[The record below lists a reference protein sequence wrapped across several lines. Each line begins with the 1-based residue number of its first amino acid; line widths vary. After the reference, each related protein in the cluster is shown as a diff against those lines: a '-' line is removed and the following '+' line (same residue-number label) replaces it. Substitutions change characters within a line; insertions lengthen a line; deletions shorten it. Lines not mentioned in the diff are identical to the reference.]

1 MLTQAKKD
9 LADYETRLSEAKS
22 DKASA
27 EAAIVDGNK
36 LTGFQLNREK
46 SQLVSE
52 DAGKKYDEA
61 LNGIVAEFDGVV
73 SSLDVVEGASVQEG
87 AQLMVLESFEQLCVE
102 FQASKYDLEVL
113 KVGQTAEVEISG
125 KTYNGTVSKINH
137 MAQENASGAPM
148 VGAKIHI
155 ENPDNNI
162 YLGIEAKL
170 KILTASE
177 SDVLLVPVESV
188 NIDNEGEFCFAI
200 ENGMLVRKP
209 IQSGISSDIYVQ
221 VKDGLSEGDEIVT
234 SSYMGMDISEG
245 MAVPPMPS
253 N

>member
-1 MLTQAKKD
+1 
-9 LADYETRLSEAKS
+9 
-22 DKASA
+22 
-27 EAAIVDGNK
+27 
-36 LTGFQLNREK
+36 
-46 SQLVSE
+46 
-52 DAGKKYDEA
+52 
-61 LNGIVAEFDGVV
+61 
-73 SSLDVVEGASVQEG
+73 
-87 AQLMVLESFEQLCVE
+87 
-102 FQASKYDLEVL
+102 
-113 KVGQTAEVEISG
+113 
-125 KTYNGTVSKINH
+125 
-137 MAQENASGAPM
+137 M

-245 MAVPPMPS
+245 MAVTPMPS